1 MNFKADII
9 IPFCNADKHL
19 VVDAITSMVQQSVP
33 VLIHVIADN
42 CEFPHIPYHDH
53 IRLYRTTFQ
62 SGPSL
67 IANSI
72 AAHHSETEVL
82 AIQDADDM
90 SLTTR
95 IEKQL
100 RILDAGFEQTSA
112 PMVQDG
118 MFNYVGDRHKKE
130 PVLFPGGVF
139 SNVPLGRHINGTRCI
154 LRSTFL
160 HVNGFCDIP
169 CSGDLAFDNKT
180 AYLGLLG
187 SFSKE
192 PLAIRRLHP
201 DSMTNCATFCK
212 TQPGGKSVLA
222 RQIGMMCEIRD
233 TPTIEV
239 ARSQGCLDKAEP
251 LCVVSYKEI
260 PA

>member
-1 MNFKADII
+1 MYVADII

-19 VVDAITSMVQQSVP
+19 VVDAITSMVQQTVP
-33 VLIHVIADN
+33 VLIHVIADA
-42 CEFPHIPYHDH
+42 CHFPHLPYHDS
-53 IRLYRTTFQ
+53 IRLYQ
-62 SGPSL
+62 SPINLGPSL
-67 IANSI
+67 IANAI
-72 AAHHSETEVL
+72 AAHHAETEVL

-90 SLTTR
+90 SVTTR

-100 RILDAGFEQTSA
+100 RILEAGFYQTSA
-112 PMVQDG
+112 PMVQEG
-118 MFNYVGDRHKKE
+118 MPNYNGDRHKKE
-130 PVLFPGGVF
+130 PILYPGGVF
-139 SNVPLGRHINGTRCI
+139 SNVPLGRHINGTRTI
-154 LRSTFL
+154 LRSSFEF
-160 HVNGFCDIP
+160 VNGFCDLP

-212 TQPGGKSVLA
+212 TQPGGKSVLS
-222 RQIGMMCEIRD
+222 RQISMLCEIRD
-233 TPTIEV
+233 NPTIEV